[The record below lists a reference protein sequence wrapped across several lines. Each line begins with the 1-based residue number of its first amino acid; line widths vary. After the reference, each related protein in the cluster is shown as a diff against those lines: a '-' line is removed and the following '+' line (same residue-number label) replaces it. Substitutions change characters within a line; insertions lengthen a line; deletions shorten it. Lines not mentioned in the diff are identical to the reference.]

1 MCNQEN
7 PEIAQRENNEIS
19 INYVNTKTIWNR
31 IEMKNINEDNVFC
44 YTITPDIT
52 NRNEDPKP
60 KSFLE
65 CQNRND
71 WFK

>member
-1 MCNQEN
+1 
-7 PEIAQRENNEIS
+7 
-19 INYVNTKTIWNR
+19 
-31 IEMKNINEDNVFC
+31 MKNINEDKVFC

-71 WFK
+71 WFKQKDIIQDELNSLNK